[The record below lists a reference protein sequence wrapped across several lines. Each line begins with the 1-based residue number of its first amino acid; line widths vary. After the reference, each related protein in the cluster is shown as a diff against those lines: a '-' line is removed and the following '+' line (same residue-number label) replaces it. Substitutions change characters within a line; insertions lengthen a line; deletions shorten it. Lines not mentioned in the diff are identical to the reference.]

1 MGKGHCFSPV
11 QRRACLPAYR
21 PGRHVIAL
29 FDRTI
34 IFNIRIVNNLNVEY
48 RAFIPTRVRAG
59 FFEEIDMTTQT
70 IRSEVTGTV
79 WKIVAQAGD
88 ALEADDTIMILES
101 MKMEIPVVAPEAGR
115 VVELLVAEGAPVREG
130 QEVAVFEDA

>member
-1 MGKGHCFSPV
+1 
-11 QRRACLPAYR
+11 
-21 PGRHVIAL
+21 
-29 FDRTI
+29 
-34 IFNIRIVNNLNVEY
+34 
-48 RAFIPTRVRAG
+48 
-59 FFEEIDMTTQT
+59 MTTQT
-70 IRSEVTGTV
+70 IRSEITGTV

-88 ALEADDTIMILES
+88 ALAADDTIMILES